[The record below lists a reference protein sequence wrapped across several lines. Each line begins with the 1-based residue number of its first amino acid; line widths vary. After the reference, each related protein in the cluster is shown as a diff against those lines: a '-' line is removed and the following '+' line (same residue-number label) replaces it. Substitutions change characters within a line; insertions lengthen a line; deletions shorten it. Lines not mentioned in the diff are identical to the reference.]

1 MANYFEQYPTIL
13 QTIHEWNTLP
23 EHEIIFDSRLNNWAK
38 YYSEFYTTVKDKKN
52 IFIMIHDMDANV
64 FGGLISQQI
73 TQQNQWIS
81 DENSYVFIIESNNR
95 FEHPI
100 KYPIKSDKSQH
111 AFIIFGNDFEY
122 LFQFGSGY
130 DIIACKQDHSKNFNS
145 GVNESSFE
153 FNKTKNPLSSS
164 KTFVIARIVV
174 IEMKEKVEQSN
185 QIEQVNQINQVETI
199 DKIEESKPIE
209 TVDKEEKEEK
219 TNTEVPVQ
227 SSDNTVNTNDN
238 KHEKAIES
246 EQSENTEDQ

>member
-64 FGGLISQQI
+64 FGGFISQQI

-174 IEMKEKVEQSN
+174 IEMKEKVEQRN
-185 QIEQVNQINQVETI
+185 QIEQVNQVETI
-199 DKIEESKPIE
+199 E
-209 TVDKEEKEEK
+209 KEEKEEK

-227 SSDNTVNTNDN
+227 SSDTTVNTNDN
-238 KHEKAIES
+238 KHEKEIES